1 MSDYATFRDAP
12 RRNISAELVQAIAL
26 HPAGLT
32 VAEVMKLVNPDM
44 APKRVSALLHK
55 MTERGVLAKSLIRRP
70 TSQQTVSL
78 FVVASKDRRHKAMLP
93 VPSLIRAY
101 LERHG
106 TGTLE
111 EIAHGVRAPVRTV
124 RPVLARMIDGEEVHR
139 VGPPNRLRYELAPL
153 DDLPVIPFVSA
164 IRARALGW
172 ASPVRRAA

>member
-1 MSDYATFRDAP
+1 MTDYATFRVRP

-32 VAEVMKLVNPDM
+32 VAEVMKLVEPDM

-55 MTERGVLAKSLIRRP
+55 MTERGVLAKCLTRRP
-70 TSQQTVSL
+70 SSKQTVSL

-93 VPSLIRAY
+93 LPSLIRAY

-111 EIAHGVRAPVRTV
+111 SIALGVRAPIRTV
-124 RPVLARMIDGEEVHR
+124 RPVLARMIEGEEVQR
-139 VGPPNRLRYELAPL
+139 CGPANQWRYELAPL
-153 DDLPVIPFVSA
+153 DELPVIPYVSA
-164 IRARALGW
+164 IRARALGL
-172 ASPVRRAA
+172 RAA